1 MFSTRKITYLATLT
15 TASVAII
22 IVLSS
27 LTPIAIYPDIRISFE
42 GVLIKLTGYLF
53 GPIFGVISASL
64 AEFLLLLFRPGIVH
78 WIYTLAIILYGLFGG
93 LAYLIKNKTKNP
105 ILCSALFNS
114 TMSLGIIF
122 FAILSMA
129 RVINIISDSSVE
141 FFSLFHVPTILL
153 WIFMLTVGVGIIAY
167 SICSLIY
174 SKVTK
179 NESTISI
186 LNNIGPIIFLCILTE
201 IQSVLLVSYGNSIA
215 LTQKS
220 SYMSWLTLSLAETP
234 IRIIFNV
241 IIIFSGWKILS
252 PLIKIERADT
262 EKHLK
267 HKSSKI
273 IRRLSF
279 TNGKKHRK

>member
-105 ILCSALFNS
+105 VLCSALFNS
-114 TMSLGIIF
+114 TMSIGIIF
-122 FAILSMA
+122 FAILSMSH
-129 RVINIISDSSVE
+129 IISIINTDSIE
-141 FFSLFHVPTILL
+141 FFSLFHVPTLLL
-153 WIFMLTVGVGIIAY
+153 WIFMLIVGVGIIAY
-167 SICSLIY
+167 SVWSLIY
-174 SKVTK
+174 SKITK
-179 NESTISI
+179 KETTISI
-186 LNNIGPIIFLCILTE
+186 LNNVGPIIFLCILTE

-220 SYMSWLTLSLAETP
+220 SYISWLTLSLAEMP

-252 PLIKIERADT
+252 PLIKIERSSA

-267 HKSSKI
+267 HQSSHKRKKVIFLKWKKKS
-273 IRRLSF
+273 
-279 TNGKKHRK
+279 